1 MAEAVVSISV
11 PERGAG
17 HVRHLSPKVADTKW
31 TEGANGCLSAEF
43 TVLDPAAS
51 AVLTQDCKVVL
62 SSPTSGDVLWTG
74 RVARDGVQRSPLGES
89 ATVRCVGNVDE
100 LYSTRHWSLPYI
112 VRDLSEWERETIK
125 YLPGRNWEAS
135 TGARPVDPPW
145 DSVVIQIADGKKL
158 YPGFGG
164 RMAYLG
170 HMGSDMWIGSIRFLL
185 DCGTG
190 QHPVVAQG
198 APPFMRTILE
208 YGDRFYHGTAIQS
221 SFDTASSTVRRV
233 AGGTGWPDPPDPNT
247 NPSGGVTDSNYLV
260 LATEFTD
267 SSGVTVT
274 NENVWMAASYIVVT
288 GARVD
293 RYGARVTSLTDDEID
308 GRIRAGDIV
317 EDLIGRTMRGL
328 VDPTLCSVTM
338 NTWRLTQA
346 DWRDPSS
353 PGEVLDD
360 LLLMHPD
367 HLWRLGKRSIS
378 SGLSPFD
385 WRLWPTSPRYVVQG
399 ERAEVDLDGSP
410 DPLYNSVTVSWVD
423 WKGRPRSANFRA
435 NPNTYPDVADLQT
448 TREAPPID
456 LDASLGEWET
466 VQRIG
471 LMALDTYARRI
482 PAGTITVNSPILD
495 TVTQELVPPEA
506 IEAGTTIALSTD
518 EPMIAHRIQEVTHE
532 GTGVADITVG
542 RPRLTLDQIVATRGR
557 RRR

>member
-17 HVRHLSPKVADTKW
+17 HIRHLSPKVTDTKW
-31 TEGANGCLSAEF
+31 TEGANGCLSATF

-100 LYSTRHWSLPYI
+100 VYSTRHWSLPYI
-112 VRDLSEWERETIK
+112 VRDLSEWEPETIK
-125 YLPGRNWEAS
+125 YKGGKNWDTS
-135 TGARPVDPPW
+135 TGPRPADPTW
-145 DSVVIQIADGKKL
+145 ESVVMQISKGDDI
-158 YPGFGG
+158 YPGEGG
-164 RMAYLG
+164 RAAYLG
-170 HMGSDMWIGSIRFLL
+170 HLGSDMWIGSCRFIA
-185 DCGTG
+185 DHGTG
-190 QHPVVAQG
+190 QHPYVGNG
-198 APPFMRTILE
+198 APPYLQSRLE
-208 YGDRFYHGTAIQS
+208 VGDKFWGHYPWGGTWTTSAE
-221 SFDTASSTVRRV
+221 TVRRRPNGSTWPLPPTP
-233 AGGTGWPDPPDPNT
+233 ASSPASSSTG
-247 NPSGGVTDSNYLV
+247 NYLV
-260 LATEFTD
+260 LSTRYTD
-267 SSGVTVT
+267 SAGVEVT
-274 NENVWMAASYIVVT
+274 NENVWAAFSYLVVT
-288 GARVD
+288 GQRVD
-293 RYGARVTSLTDDEID
+293 RWGANATGLSDDEID

-317 EDLIGRTMRGL
+317 EDLIGRTMTGL
-328 VDPTLCSVTM
+328 VDPSLCTVTM

-346 DWRDPSS
+346 DWRDPTA

-435 NPNTYPDVADLQT
+435 NPNDYPDIADLQT
-448 TREAPPID
+448 VREAPPID

-532 GTGVADITVG
+532 GTGVAEITVG